1 MAKTKFC
8 KRQVYAVETGDYA
21 GQMFIVVN
29 PTTEDVGCLS
39 IPVMENV
46 KVPLDALEHAVK
58 SNIITF
64 IETLPKKVYKVS
76 EAQYLKNEDP
86 DNRRKQ
92 FNTPNISY
100 SKEPIEEIPGD
111 NAGSSQ

>member
-46 KVPLDALEHAVK
+46 KVPRDALEYAVD
-58 SNIITF
+58 SSIITF
-64 IETLPKKVYKVS
+64 VETLPRKVYKIS

-100 SKEPIEEIPGD
+100 SEATIEKD
-111 NAGSSQ
+111 TDSLTAAGK

>member
-29 PTTEDVGCLS
+29 PTTENVGCLS

-46 KVPLDALEHAVK
+46 KVPRDALEYAVE

-76 EAQYLKNEDP
+76 EAQYIKNENP

-92 FNTPNISY
+92 PNTPNISH
-100 SKEPIEEIPGD
+100 SEKSIEEIPGD
-111 NAGSSQ
+111 NAGTS

>member
-1 MAKTKFC
+1 MVKTKFC

-29 PTTEDVGCLS
+29 PTTENVGCLS
-39 IPVMENV
+39 IPGMENV
-46 KVPLDALEHAVK
+46 KVPRNALEHAVN

-64 IETLPKKVYKVS
+64 VETLPKKVYKIS
-76 EAQYLKNEDP
+76 EAQYIKNEDP

-92 FNTPNISY
+92 LNPPNISY
-100 SKEPIEEIPGD
+100 SEKSIEEIPGD
-111 NAGSSQ
+111 NAETS